1 MCEAIMLANPAY
13 NGFSTPEEVLKIFRV
28 MLSYANSTDTTSQP
42 SQPST
47 AYSTVYNPFMSMPAN
62 GQYGMFNNGGQTWNY
77 GGYIGYNPYGF
88 RQP

>member
-13 NGFSTPEEVLKIFRV
+13 NGFSTPEEVLKIFKV
-28 MLSYANSTDTTSQP
+28 MINYANSPADTP

-47 AYSTVYNPFMSMPAN
+47 TFSTVYSPYMSMPVN
-62 GQYGMFNNGGQTWNY
+62 GQYGMLNNGGQTWNY

-88 RQP
+88 RQS